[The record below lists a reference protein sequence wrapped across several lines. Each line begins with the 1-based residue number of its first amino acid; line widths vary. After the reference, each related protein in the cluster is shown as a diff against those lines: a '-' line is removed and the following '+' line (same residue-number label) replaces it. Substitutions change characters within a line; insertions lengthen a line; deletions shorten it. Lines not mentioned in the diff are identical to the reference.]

1 MTNSRHYPCKRDVAQ
16 AGDPDALIFG
26 KDDLTKVEA
35 FVEAVYA
42 QMDKIG
48 A

>member
-1 MTNSRHYPCKRDVAQ
+1 MVRKGDIAQ
-16 AGDPDALIFG
+16 AGDPDGLIFVD
-26 KDDLTKVEA
+26 KDLPKVEA

-48 A
+48 V